1 MQASKLEKMAPINP
15 SDPQDNV
22 IYKRKRRHLTY
33 LTIFVLLIQAFYFG
47 AVYAK
52 ESNDDQVTYTDFTLN
67 IGDRIDIGDYQV
79 ELIEIQSTKRRDSG
93 DTSLQ
98 GGRSPG

>member
-1 MQASKLEKMAPINP
+1 MQASKLEKMALINP

-22 IYKRKRRHLTY
+22 IYKRPCSEMRNLTY

-79 ELIEIQSTKRRDSG
+79 
-93 DTSLQ
+93 
-98 GGRSPG
+98 

>member
-1 MQASKLEKMAPINP
+1 M
-15 SDPQDNV
+15 
-22 IYKRKRRHLTY
+22 RHLTY

-79 ELIEIQSTKRRDSG
+79 ELIEIQSIKDGIVVMRVI
-93 DTSLQ
+93 Q
-98 GGRSPG
+98 GRRSPG